1 MDYPEYIKS
10 ADELITEIEKF
21 SGSRLHKKEDLLKL
35 VSISLENNQM
45 KNLSDIVFIA
55 KYIKGLMKALQASVN
70 VKDVPN
76 INEIKN
82 DLSENISKV
91 KLQINSLLNFTG
103 NKTKKYFEL
112 EYFRLT
118 QDAFA
123 NFNELLSDLEW
134 TKMYFNMRKREES

>member
-103 NKTKKYFEL
+103 NETKKYFEL